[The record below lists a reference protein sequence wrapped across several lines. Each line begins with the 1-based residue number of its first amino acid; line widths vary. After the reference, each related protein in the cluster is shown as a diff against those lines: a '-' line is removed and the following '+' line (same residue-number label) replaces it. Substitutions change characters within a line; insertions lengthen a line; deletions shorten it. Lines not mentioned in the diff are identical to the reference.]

1 MRLSTIVL
9 LCVLLA
15 PASAFADAYRV
26 DLIVFLDKTES
37 PAEFGRSVQVPDT
50 ARTLDPANAAALK
63 SNGIEILPDDQFAL
77 TDSWQ
82 RLKTAK
88 RYQPLIRLAWLQKNP
103 PAERSV
109 ALRLKWGDGLS
120 VNHGEGRGASLVHP
134 VDGSVALLLG
144 NYLNLD
150 VDLAYTQRGTDAAP
164 STWRLREKRR
174 MKRDELHHL
183 DSPKL
188 GVIARIVRAAPPG

>member
-9 LCVLLA
+9 LCALLA
-15 PASAFADAYRV
+15 PASAFADTYRV
-26 DLIVFLDKTES
+26 DLIVFLDKTEN
-37 PAEFGRSVQVPDT
+37 PAEFGRSAAPPDT
-50 ARTLDPANAAALK
+50 ARALDIANAAGLK

-77 TDSWQ
+77 TDQWQ

-88 RYQPLIRLAWLQKNP
+88 RYQPLIRLAWLQRDP
-103 PAERSV
+103 PAERSP
-109 ALRLKWGDGLS
+109 ALRLKWGESLS
-120 VNHGEGRGASLVHP
+120 VSNGEGRGAALVNP

-150 VDLAYTQRGTDAAP
+150 VDLAYTQRGSDGGAA
-164 STWRLREKRR
+164 TWRLREKRR
-174 MKRDELHHL
+174 MKRDDLHHL

-188 GVIARIVRAAPPG
+188 GVIARIVRTAPPG